1 MSPATWERESLH
13 RNVLL
18 GALLATAVLFIYMVR
33 GFLVSI
39 LLAAVFATLFYPF
52 YQRLLRWFRGRRGLA
67 SIVCCLVLLIGL
79 LVPLYWVAALVVR
92 EAVDF
97 SQRSQAWVS
106 QMLEGGQSSILERL
120 HRLPWV
126 GPYLA
131 RLPLETVDWR
141 TALGD
146 VAGSAGRLGADLLER
161 TSRGAF
167 TVVVTLF
174 LTLFTMFYF
183 FLDGERLLAAAR
195 RLSPLGEGS
204 MEAIAQRF
212 AAVARGTVRG
222 TLVIGLVQGGIGAL
236 TLWIFDVPSPLLWGV
251 VMVIFSVVPLIGVKI
266 VLVPAILFKLAT
278 GHALQALGIAI
289 VTFVVI
295 LNIDNLLRPRLVGQE
310 AKMHDLMVFFSTLGG
325 LATFGVAGFI
335 IGPVVAAFLLAL
347 LEIYDSEFRGR
358 GQPRAG
364 AAAPAGDAAA
374 AATDSG

>member
-1 MSPATWERESLH
+1 MSPSHWERESLY

-18 GALLATAVLFIYMVR
+18 GALLAAGALFVYMVR
-33 GFLVSI
+33 GFLVAVF
-39 LLAAVFATLFYPF
+39 LAAVFTTLFYPLF
-52 YQRLLRWFRGRRGLA
+52 QRLLRWFRGRRGLA
-67 SIVCCLVLLIGL
+67 SIVCCVVLLLGL
-79 LVPLYWVAALVVR
+79 LLPLYWVAALVVR

-97 SQRSQAWVS
+97 TQRSQAWVR
-106 QMLEGGQSSILERL
+106 QLVEGGQSGVLERL

-126 GPYLA
+126 GSYLA
-131 RLPLETVDWR
+131 QLPLETVDWR

-146 VAGSAGRLGADLLER
+146 VAGSAGRLGAELLER

-174 LTLFTMFYF
+174 LTLFTMFYLF
-183 FLDGERLLAAAR
+183 IDGERILARAK

-204 MEAIAQRF
+204 MEAIAKRF
-212 AAVARGTVRG
+212 AAVARATVRG
-222 TLVIGLVQGGIGAL
+222 TLVIGLVQGGLGTL

-266 VLVPAILFKLAT
+266 VLVPALLFKLMT
-278 GHALQALGIAI
+278 GHPLQALGIAI

-295 LNIDNLLRPRLVGQE
+295 LNVDNLLRPRLVGQE

-335 IGPVVAAFLLAL
+335 IGPVVAAFFLAL
-347 LEIYDSEFRGR
+347 LEIYESEFRVR
-358 GQPRAG
+358 
-364 AAAPAGDAAA
+364 APADA
-374 AATDSG
+374 GP